1 MEPGSALKG
10 LLGRAP
16 GHAEQVV
23 ADQDFQP
30 APSRSAG
37 VSVCAHAMWSDVA
50 VNDFPDA
57 QRGIYLAFDV
67 CGRLSISQSVV
78 VVEFPPRD

>member
-10 LLGRAP
+10 LA
-16 GHAEQVV
+16 GHTEQVV
-23 ADQDFQP
+23 ADQDVQP

-67 CGRLSISQSVV
+67 CGQLSISQKCRS
-78 VVEFPPRD
+78 R